1 MLLYGKLDTW
11 LSVLLTT
18 AYSRQ
23 FFRALQTSK
32 DTLDSNSTS
41 TDHDPDRL
49 FKRDRKFEE
58 TQDDSEENIWEK
70 YVEIPAFP
78 WKYSAP
84 IKNRE
89 GINIL

>member
-1 MLLYGKLDTW
+1 MVSLTLGCLCYLQLPILDNF
-11 LSVLLTT
+11 LES
-18 AYSRQ
+18 YKQ
-23 FFRALQTSK
+23 SK